1 MHRVQIDLV
10 QFVRR
15 EEIGLAGE
23 DGFRVSGSSP
33 WRAFGS

>member
-15 EEIGLAGE
+15 EEIGLAGQ
-23 DGFRVSGSSP
+23 DGYRVSGL
-33 WRAFGS
+33 ALFQECV